1 MPDYGKT
8 LKQICF
14 DSNDHLH
21 ANLKLRL
28 HYDGLKIK
36 EFFNEIIKGYVEKNE
51 KIIAFV
57 EELREK
63 KAISKSKR
71 TKTKRARFNE
81 KNTIKQF
88 GLNKNEIENI
98 FDILEKERPEL

>member
-36 EFFNEIIKGYVEKNE
+36 EFFNEIIKAYVSKNE
-51 KIIAFV
+51 HFINFI
-57 EELREK
+57 EELKEQK
-63 KAISKSKR
+63 EISKTKR
-71 TKTKRARFNE
+71 NKTKRAYTKAKKVE
-81 KNTIKQF
+81 KEF
-88 GLNKNEIENI
+88 GLNESEIENI
-98 FDILEKERPEL
+98 FDIIEKEWGV